1 MHYTLKESDKEKA
14 EGSNGAGALQ
24 QKLLESRS
32 IVISGEI
39 NQELAQKVITQMIL
53 LQSVSNDPIKL
64 YINSQGGHV
73 EAGDTIHDFI
83 KFIRPEVHVIGTGW
97 VASAGITIF
106 LAAKKEHRYSLP
118 NTRFMIHQPLGG
130 VRGQATDIEIEAREI
145 IRMLDRVNKLIA
157 DATGQPLEKV
167 KKRYRPQLLDVSGR
181 SAGLRHCGQIDY
193 PLRRAEA
200 RLSTHAV
207 YVSGGGFALPDL
219 HSLAFYPRLTHDK
232 AARLALFH
240 NRACL
245 PSQWCYPWRIN

>member
-1 MHYTLKESDKEKA
+1 MHHMMKNDPEDTSKEETQ
-14 EGSNGAGALQ
+14 GSGLLQ
-24 QKLLESRS
+24 QKMLASRS

-39 NQELAQKVITQMIL
+39 NQTLAEKVVTQLIL
-53 LQSVSNDPIKL
+53 LQSINNDPIKI

-97 VASAGITIF
+97 VASAGITIY

-145 IRMLDRVNKLIA
+145 IRMHERVNKLIA

-167 KKRYRPQLLDVSGR
+167 KKDTDRNYWMSPEQALDYGVVGK
-181 SAGLRHCGQIDY
+181 LIQHYDE
-193 PLRRAEA
+193 LN
-200 RLSTHAV
+200 L
-207 YVSGGGFALPDL
+207 D
-219 HSLAFYPRLTHDK
+219 
-232 AARLALFH
+232 
-240 NRACL
+240 
-245 PSQWCYPWRIN
+245 

>member
-1 MHYTLKESDKEKA
+1 MHYTLKSSDDKEKA
-14 EGSNGAGALQ
+14 EGTSGAGALQ

-83 KFIRPEVHVIGTGW
+83 KFIRW

-145 IRMLDRVNKLIA
+145 IRMLERVNKLIA

-167 KKRYRPQLLDVSGR
+167 KKDTDRNFWMSP
-181 SAGLRHCGQIDY
+181 
-193 PLRRAEA
+193 AEA
-200 RLSTHAV
+200 LDYGIVGKLITH
-207 YVSGGGFALPDL
+207 YDELNLD
-219 HSLAFYPRLTHDK
+219 
-232 AARLALFH
+232 
-240 NRACL
+240 
-245 PSQWCYPWRIN
+245 